1 MSSFLANS
9 SGPRQLSDSRLAQ
22 LALESA
28 VDFAVFTTDLDGI
41 ITSWNSAAERL
52 MGWAEAEA
60 VGQHA
65 SIIFTPT
72 GEAVRACRQ
81 EMAQARRSG
90 RAIDERWHLRK
101 DGSRFW
107 GSGSMTRLED
117 DETGEHLGYLKIVRD
132 RTAEH
137 VAGEQLRASE
147 TLLRSVMEGNPD
159 CLKLLSLD
167 GHLVFMNS
175 SGLALLGIEGFEEIR
190 RRDWVS
196 LWPEEERDKVRAA
209 LSRATIGLPSRFQ
222 GWSATAAGS
231 IRWWDV
237 QVTLLPESAH
247 QSPLL
252 LTSSRDIT
260 DQVGTAEQ
268 LRASHALFHGF
279 AENSADVL
287 WIVDA
292 NMQHLEYLSPAY
304 EQIWGEARDKI
315 VQDLGHWAER
325 VHPKDREQASK
336 ALPLLLEGEAQT
348 SEYRIV
354 RPDGEV
360 RWIRDT
366 GFPIRGEDGAI
377 FRVAGIAHDITAE
390 KHAAQAMRETGER
403 YRLAVRATNDSIW
416 DWDLRHNQVEW
427 NEALQQAY
435 GYAPEDVGPGGEW
448 WLEHIHPDDRERVH
462 GSIQSVIK
470 GTGSRWSDEY
480 RFRRADG
487 SYADVLD
494 RAFMVRGAR
503 GEPLRMIGAMLDL
516 TERRRAEAELRR
528 LNEQLEVEVAR
539 RAEQLR
545 RQEEVLR
552 QSQKLEAVG
561 QLTGGVAHD
570 FNNLLTIIR
579 SSVGLLRRPNLSP
592 EKSQRYMEAISD
604 TVDRAMRLTGQLLAF
619 ARRQPLQPEVFAAG
633 ERVRDLSQ
641 IIRTIVGGRV
651 AVAIEDGRQ
660 DCHVQADPSQFE
672 TALVNLA
679 VNARDAM
686 DGEGRL
692 TFKVERTSS
701 VPPTRGHAGAPGDFV
716 AVSVSDTGSG
726 IGPEVLERI
735 FEPFFTTKEVGK
747 GTGLGLSQVYGFA
760 KQSGGEV
767 QVESEVGG
775 GTTFTLYLPAAAAS
789 PSHMLMTEGAK
800 DEAPAAGD
808 KRVLLVEDNT
818 TVGEFARQLLED
830 LGYTAVWAS
839 DAASA
844 LRQLED
850 NAGDFDVV
858 FSDVVMPGM
867 NGVDL
872 ARTIHRR
879 WPELRVVLTS
889 GYSHVLASEGP
900 QGFELLQK
908 PYSTEE
914 LSRVLR
920 SR

>member
-28 VDFAVFTTDLDGI
+28 VDFAVFTTNLDGI
-41 ITSWNSAAERL
+41 IISWNSAAERL
-52 MGWAEAEA
+52 MGWLEAEA

-65 SIIFTPT
+65 TIIFTPAD
-72 GEAVRACRQ
+72 EAVRACQQ

-90 RAIDERWHLRK
+90 RAVDERWHLRK
-101 DGSRFW
+101 DRSRFW

-137 VAGEQLRASE
+137 VAGERLQASE
-147 TLLRSVMEGNPD
+147 ALLRSVMESNPD

-167 GHLVFMNS
+167 GHIVFMNS
-175 SGLALLGIEGFEEIR
+175 SGLALLGIEHFENIR
-190 RRDWVS
+190 GKDWVS
-196 LWPEEERDKVRAA
+196 LWPEEERHKVRAA

-222 GWSATAAGS
+222 GWSATATDS

-237 QVTLLPESAH
+237 QVTLLPESAD
-247 QSPLL
+247 QAPLL

-260 DQVGTAEQ
+260 DQVDTAEQ
-268 LRASHALFHGF
+268 LRANHSLFHSF

-292 NMQHLEYLSPAY
+292 GMQHLEYLSPAY
-304 EQIWGEARDKI
+304 EQVWGEARDKI
-315 VQDLGHWAER
+315 MQDLGHWAER
-325 VHPKDREQASK
+325 VHPDDREQASK
-336 ALPLLLEGEAQT
+336 ALPLLLKGEAQT

-354 RPDGEV
+354 RPNGEV

-366 GFPIRGEDGAI
+366 GFPIRREDGAI
-377 FRVAGIAHDITAE
+377 FRVAGIANDVTVE
-390 KHAAQAMRETGER
+390 KLAAQDMHETSER
-403 YRLAVRATNDSIW
+403 YRLAVRATNDAIW
-416 DWDLRHNQVEW
+416 DWDLRHNRVEW
-427 NEALQQAY
+427 NEALQHAY
-435 GYAPEDVGPGGEW
+435 GYAPEDVGSGGEW
-448 WLEHIHPDDRERVH
+448 WLEHIHPDDRERVY

-470 GTGSRWSDEY
+470 GTESHWSDEY
-480 RFRRADG
+480 RFRKADG

-494 RAFMVRGAR
+494 RAFMVRDSR
-503 GEPLRMIGAMLDL
+503 GEPSRIIGAMLDL

-545 RQEEVLR
+545 HQEEMLR

-579 SSVGLLRRPNLSP
+579 SSVGLLQRPNLPP
-592 EKSQRYMEAISD
+592 EKSQRYMQAISD

-619 ARRQPLQPEVFAAG
+619 ARRQPLQPEIFAADD
-633 ERVRDLSQ
+633 RIRNLSQ
-641 IIRTIVGGRV
+641 IVRTIVGGRV
-651 AVAIEDGRQ
+651 AVSIEDGRKN
-660 DCHVQADPSQFE
+660 CYVQADPSQFE

-692 TFKVERTSS
+692 TFKVKQTSS

-726 IGPEVLERI
+726 ISPEMLDRI

-760 KQSGGEV
+760 KQSGGRFR
-767 QVESEVGG
+767 SR
-775 GTTFTLYLPAAAAS
+775 
-789 PSHMLMTEGAK
+789 AK
-800 DEAPAAGD
+800 LVTAP
-808 KRVLLVEDNT
+808 R
-818 TVGEFARQLLED
+818 
-830 LGYTAVWAS
+830 
-839 DAASA
+839 
-844 LRQLED
+844 
-850 NAGDFDVV
+850 
-858 FSDVVMPGM
+858 
-867 NGVDL
+867 
-872 ARTIHRR
+872 
-879 WPELRVVLTS
+879 
-889 GYSHVLASEGP
+889 
-900 QGFELLQK
+900 
-908 PYSTEE
+908 
-914 LSRVLR
+914 LR
-920 SR
+920 STCRRLQRHPVTR